1 MLSTNKDRQGVEFVS
16 MIEAYKYPIF
26 GSQWHPEKNNFEWG
40 ETSEGVPNEAINH
53 SHDAILASQYMG
65 NFFVDQ
71 ARLSQHKFASEPEED
86 AAMIYNYKPTKTTGS
101 FMQEYFFQIGEI

>member
-16 MIEAYKYPIF
+16 MIEAFKYPIF

-40 ETSEGVPNEAINH
+40 ETSEGIPNEAIDH
-53 SHDAILASQYMG
+53 SHDAVLASQYMG

-71 ARLSQHKFASEPEED
+71 ARLSSHKFPTETEED
-86 AAMIYNYKPTKTTGS
+86 GALIWNYQPSKTTGS
-101 FMQEYFFQIGEI
+101 FVQEYFFHF